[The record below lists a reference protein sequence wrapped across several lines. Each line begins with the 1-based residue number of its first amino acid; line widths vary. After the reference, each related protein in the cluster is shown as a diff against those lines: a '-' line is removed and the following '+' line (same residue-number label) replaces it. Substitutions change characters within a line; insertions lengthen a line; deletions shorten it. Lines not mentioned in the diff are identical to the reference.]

1 MHIQFKNEHTD
12 TCLTV
17 NMQIQGGKVDVI
29 KARMTEIQRIL

>member
-1 MHIQFKNEHTD
+1 MHIQFNNEHTD

-17 NMQIQGGKVDVI
+17 NMQIQGGKVDG